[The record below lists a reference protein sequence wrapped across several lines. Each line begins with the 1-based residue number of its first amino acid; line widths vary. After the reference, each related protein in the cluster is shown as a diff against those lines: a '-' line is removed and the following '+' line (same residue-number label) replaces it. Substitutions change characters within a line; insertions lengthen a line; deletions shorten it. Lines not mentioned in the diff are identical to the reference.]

1 MQNPFKKEKIMR
13 TRRFSKA
20 LTVALH
26 PEAFDRIKQI
36 TDVQARSM
44 ADWIREVVDHALSEP
59 NAEQADVTKRSIVNG
74 GK

>member
-1 MQNPFKKEKIMR
+1 MR

-36 TDVQARSM
+36 TDSQARSM
-44 ADWIREVVDHALSEP
+44 ADWIREIVDHALSRQS
-59 NAEQADVTKRSIVNG
+59 AERTDVAKTQSTNG
-74 GK
+74 GE